1 MQIDIGFGDTITP
14 PPVESSFP
22 TILNGPAPLLLTYPK
37 ETVVAEKFEAMV
49 KLGMANS
56 RMKDFHDLR
65 ALSELFP
72 FDGQL
77 LAEAIVRTFE
87 RRKTAIPTIAA
98 PPRAFT
104 AEFYEDESKQSQWA
118 AFNTKNRLYIEA
130 VPLRRVVGDIERFL
144 MPLLAGLTTEGYRK
158 RSWRA
163 GGPWQE

>member
-1 MQIDIGFGDTITP
+1 
-14 PPVESSFP
+14 
-22 TILNGPAPLLLTYPK
+22 
-37 ETVVAEKFEAMV
+37 MV

-65 ALSELFP
+65 ALSQLFP

-87 RRKTAIPTIAA
+87 RRKTAIPTNAA

-104 AEFYEDESKQSQWA
+104 AEFYEDESKQRQWS

-130 VPLRRVVGDIERFL
+130 VPLKLVVGDIERFL
-144 MPLLAGLTTEGYRK
+144 MPLLGGLTTEGYRK
-158 RSWRA
+158 KSWPT
-163 GGPWQE
+163 GGPWQD